1 MKCFFCGRNKK
12 TTISERR
19 DFNTFGYYTPSWYVL
34 QGRVTEE
41 DLEDLGI
48 NPNDDEHFLCWD
60 CLYNIEN
67 RNNES
72 FFELREPS
80 KVREALEK
88 APLNIEVFQSI
99 YQAKKSLDPKVISLL
114 RERYINPDE
123 KYIKK
128 VVDTIYLFARGY
140 KPPSP
145 IKEEI
150 EECREILL
158 EGLQLHKDYKNYSL
172 LARKDFLLS
181 TITLYWGSELLR
193 NNPFPLEEFN
203 KEFSQYLNSKLVSSN
218 ISFKIEGPKN
228 SLINGASYFP
238 YNRVITLSVGVN
250 TFLYLYLGLD
260 KDIFLDDFIAFYT
273 HENTHLQQDQLNFH
287 KQPVEDTS
295 SISPDR
301 IKPLQLDAYLSQK
314 SETDAYARYVAC
326 NINKI
331 IYYLRD
337 EVTYQELG
345 DMLSQGNVRGI
356 LSIGVQKN
364 LIDSTS
370 LLLYDRYKRLPP
382 KVFKRFLKRVMD
394 YFDDQSKGKYDYK
407 NWLLSKKPVDLLKES
422 QERILFI

>member
-1 MKCFFCGRNKK
+1 MKCFFCGRNRK

-19 DFNTFGYYTPSWYVL
+19 DFNTFGFYTPSWYVL
-34 QGRVTEE
+34 QDRVTEE

-48 NPNDDEHFLCWD
+48 DPKDDEHFLCWD
-60 CLYNIEN
+60 CLYDIEN

-72 FFELREPS
+72 FFELRGPS
-80 KVREALEK
+80 KVRESLEK
-88 APLNIEVFQSI
+88 APLNMEISQNI
-99 YQAKKSLDPKVISLL
+99 YQAKKNLDSNVVSFL

-123 KYIKK
+123 RYIRK

-140 KPPSP
+140 KPSSS
-145 IKEEI
+145 IREEI
-150 EECREILL
+150 EKCREILL
-158 EGLQLHKDYKNYSL
+158 EGLQFHKDYKNYSL

-181 TITLYWGSELLR
+181 TITLYWGSELLK

-203 KEFSQYLNSKLVSSN
+203 KEFSQYLNSKLASLN
-218 ISFKIEGPKN
+218 ISFRIEGPKS
-228 SLINGASYFP
+228 SLINGASYLP
-238 YNRVITLSVGVN
+238 YNRVITFSVGVN

-260 KDIFLDDFIAFYT
+260 KDIFLDDFITFHI

-287 KQPVEDTS
+287 KQPIKDIS
-295 SISPDR
+295 LISPNK
-301 IKPLQLDAYLSQK
+301 IKPFQLDAYLSQK

-337 EVTYQELG
+337 EATYQELG
-345 DMLSQGNVRGI
+345 DMLSQGNVRSI
-356 LSIGVQKN
+356 LSTGVQKN
-364 LIDSTS
+364 LIDNTS

-382 KVFKRFLKRVMD
+382 KVFKRFLKRVAD

-407 NWLLSKKPVDLLKES
+407 NWLLSKKPIDPLKES
-422 QERILFI
+422 QERILSI